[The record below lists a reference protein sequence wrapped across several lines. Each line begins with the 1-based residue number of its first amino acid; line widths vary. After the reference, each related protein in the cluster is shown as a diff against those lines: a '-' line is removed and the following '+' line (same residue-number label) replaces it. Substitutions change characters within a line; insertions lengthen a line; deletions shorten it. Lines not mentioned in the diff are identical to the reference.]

1 MPEIARAFKIS
12 LNDLEWVAA
21 FHAKKDKPHCHLV
34 VWNKNQ
40 DISIRRKPFINY
52 KQIKSAVAKGVFKEE

>member
-40 DISIRRKPFINY
+40 DISIRRKQQLQREYLKKN
-52 KQIKSAVAKGVFKEE
+52 